1 MEVESLGLSE
11 EKRTLRECVLARRD
25 AIDPAERK
33 RKSALVCA
41 RLSTLLD
48 EAIEARTTRA
58 LEPEHDHKPVPFVVS
73 VYAAMRSE
81 VDLAAFIDHAFERGC
96 FVAYPCMMKNP
107 DWDPARANQA
117 ACEGSFIPRNLME
130 FRLAFTSEDAQAAPF
145 VSRPLRSFE
154 QSSPELEPWPAVEPA
169 RIDFAVCPLVAFEDS
184 GSRLGYGGGNYDR
197 LLAEI
202 GPHALV
208 VGAAFKEQRVPD
220 KTIPKEP
227 HDKRLPAVVSA

>member
-1 MEVESLGLSE
+1 MEIGRLDLSE
-11 EKRTLRECVLARRD
+11 EKRALRERVLARRD
-25 AIDPAERK
+25 AIDPAERE

-48 EAIEARTTRA
+48 EAIEARTAPA
-58 LEPEHDHKPVPFVVS
+58 LDPEHDLKPAPFVVS
-73 VYAAMRSE
+73 VYATMKSE
-81 VDLAAFIDHAFERGC
+81 VDLAAFVAHAFERGC
-96 FVAYPCMMKNP
+96 FVAYPCMVKNP
-107 DWDPARANQA
+107 DWDPERAAQA
-117 ACEGSFIPRNLME
+117 ACEGTFLPRNLME
-130 FRLAFTSEDAQAAPF
+130 FRLAVSLEDAQAAPF

-154 QSSPELEPWPAVEPA
+154 QGSPELDPWPAVEPA

-184 GSRLGYGGGNYDR
+184 GGRLGYGGGNYDR

-208 VGAAFKEQRVPD
+208 VGAAFEEQRVPD

-227 HDKRLPAVVSA
+227 HDKRLPTVISA